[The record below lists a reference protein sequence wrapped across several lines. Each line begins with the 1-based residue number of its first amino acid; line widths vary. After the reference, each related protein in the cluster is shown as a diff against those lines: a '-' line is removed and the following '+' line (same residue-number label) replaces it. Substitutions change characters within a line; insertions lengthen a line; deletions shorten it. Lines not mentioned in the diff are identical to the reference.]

1 MIEGSLRN
9 VPLADIFQVIAT
21 GQKSGVLTVQ
31 RGQARARIYF
41 DQGRIG
47 YAHVTPGVHLGEILV
62 RMDLLTAHEVQ
73 ELLRRQHA
81 ENPGTQLGE
90 MAVRLGL
97 LKQEDLHQAIDR
109 QVLEVVSDLL
119 TWSEGHFYFT
129 DTPTEA
135 TQQSLDHS
143 VDAMSLLIQV
153 AARQEQFASTDVGPD
168 AVFTRAGDPTRVDM
182 PPGGWEVLASVDG
195 RRSARTIA
203 AELDL
208 TERHVYH
215 LLGELARL
223 GVIERIPVAADD
235 PLVLVVSPNTALQRL
250 IRLGLQRAGFTAAA
264 VYRYDE
270 TERAIEEH
278 HPSALVVDDDCV
290 GSAWEVVRELRR
302 RPAHAHVPV
311 LVLVDEQPRPCL
323 FRRLPRAETLL
334 KPFHELRLQELV
346 SRMVG
351 RKAT

>member
-1 MIEGSLRN
+1 VIEGSLRN

-31 RGQARARIYF
+31 RGTARARIYF
-41 DQGRIG
+41 ELGRIG

-81 ENPGTQLGE
+81 ENPGTLLGE

-97 LKQEDLHQAIDR
+97 LKQEDLYAAIDR

-119 TWSEGHFYFT
+119 TWSEGRFYFT
-129 DTPTEA
+129 DRPAEA
-135 TQQSLDHS
+135 TQQPLEHS
-143 VDAMSLLIQV
+143 VDAMTLLLQV
-153 AARQEQFASTDVGPD
+153 AARQEKFADTDVPPD
-168 AVFTRAGDPTRVDM
+168 AVFTRAGDPTRVEM

-215 LLGELARL
+215 LLGELAKL
-223 GVIERIPVAADD
+223 GVIERSPVAADD

-250 IRLGLQRAGFTAAA
+250 IRLGLQRAGFTAVAA
-264 VYRYDE
+264 YRYEDTPE
-270 TERAIEEH
+270 ALDEH
-278 HPSALVVDDDCV
+278 HPSALVIDDDRL
-290 GSAWEVVRELRR
+290 GSAWEVVRALRR
-302 RPAHAHVPV
+302 RPTHAHVPV
-311 LVLVDEQPRPCL
+311 LVLVDEQPKPGL

>member
-31 RGQARARIYF
+31 RGAARARIYF
-41 DQGRIG
+41 DRGRIG

-73 ELLRRQHA
+73 ELLRRQHT

-97 LKQEDLHQAIDR
+97 LKQEDLYQAIDR
-109 QVLEVVSDLL
+109 QALEVVSDLL

-129 DTPTEA
+129 DIPAEA
-135 TQQSLDHS
+135 TQQPLEHT
-143 VDAMSLLIQV
+143 VDAMTLLLQV
-153 AARQEQFASTDVGPD
+153 VARQERFAATDVPPN
-168 AVFTRAGDPTRVDM
+168 AVFVRAGDPTRVEM

-208 TERHVYH
+208 TEKHVYH
-215 LLGELARL
+215 LLDELQRL
-223 GVIERIPVAADD
+223 GVIERSPAVADD
-235 PLVLVVSPNTALQRL
+235 PLVLVVSPNTALQSL
-250 IRLGLQRAGFTAAA
+250 IRLGLQRAGFTPTA
-264 VYRYDE
+264 VYSYEE
-270 TERAIEEH
+270 TEQALAEH
-278 HPSALVVDDDCV
+278 HPSAVVLDDDRV
-290 GSAWEVVRELRR
+290 GTAWEVVRALRR
-302 RPAHAHVPV
+302 RPAHAHMPV
-311 LVLVDEQPRPCL
+311 LVLVDDPPKPGL

-346 SRMVG
+346 SRLVG

>member
-31 RGQARARIYF
+31 RGAARARIYF
-41 DQGRIG
+41 DRGRIG

-62 RMDLLTAHEVQ
+62 HMDLLTAHEVQ
-73 ELLRRQHA
+73 ELLRRQHT
-81 ENPGTQLGE
+81 EMPGTQLGE

-97 LKQEDLHQAIDR
+97 LDQEDLNRAIDR
-109 QVLEVVSDLL
+109 QALEVVSDLL
-119 TWSEGHFYFT
+119 TWSEGRFYFT

-135 TQQSLDHS
+135 TQPPLEHT
-143 VDAMSLLIQV
+143 VDAMSLLLEV
-153 AARQEQFASTDVGPD
+153 VARQEQFASTDVGPD
-168 AVFTRAGDPTRVDM
+168 AVFMRAGDPTRVDM

-215 LLGELARL
+215 LLGELERL
-223 GVIERIPVAADD
+223 GVIERSPIAAND
-235 PLVLVVSPNTALQRL
+235 PTVLVVSPNVALQRL
-250 IRLGLQRAGFTAAA
+250 LRLGLQRAGFTAVPA
-264 VYRYDE
+264 YRYED
-270 TERAIEEH
+270 TEPALGEH
-278 HPSALVVDDDCV
+278 RPSAVVVDDDRL
-290 GSAWEVVRELRR
+290 GSGWEVVRAMRR
-302 RPAHAHVPV
+302 RPAHAHLPV
-311 LVLVDEQPRPCL
+311 LVLVDEPPKPGL